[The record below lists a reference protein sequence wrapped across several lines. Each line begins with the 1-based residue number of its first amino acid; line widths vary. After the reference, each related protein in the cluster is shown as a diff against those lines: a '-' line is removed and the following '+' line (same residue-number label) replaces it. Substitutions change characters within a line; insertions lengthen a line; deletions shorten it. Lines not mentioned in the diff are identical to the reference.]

1 MGPLRAT
8 PGLTRSS
15 LLAGLASLV
24 VASACDNRVSL
35 GLLPPSPDGGM
46 DAPVEALPDASV
58 DVPVDAPVDASADM
72 SVDAAADGSPDGL
85 PASVWPWTATFEP
98 NPWSEWST
106 PTIDVTGGPDSAR
119 GSRLNVTST
128 MAHGGQR
135 AAMLT
140 LTTGDTIQY
149 ARFFRQGRFP
159 KHARIG
165 AWFYF
170 PQAYTIDNY
179 WNLIQFSVPGKPF
192 GGLLWDIDL
201 FPAPDGMSLVLYD
214 HVKVAFRKPSRLL
227 PFPTKAWVHIEV
239 DYVSSTGTDGSIAL
253 YVDGALLVKADQV
266 TTTFDENNLQISIG
280 SQAPGG
286 DITPSPVISYLD
298 DVTIAAV
305 P

>member
-1 MGPLRAT
+1 MA
-8 PGLTRSS
+8 
-15 LLAGLASLV
+15 LA
-24 VASACDNRVSL
+24 ACDNRVSL

-46 DAPVEALPDASV
+46 DAPVEPPVDASLDVPVDVAVPDASV
-58 DVPVDAPVDASADM
+58 DAALDTAS
-72 SVDAAADGSPDGL
+72 DGSGDAL

-98 NPWSEWST
+98 MGWAEWST
-106 PTIDVTGGPDSAR
+106 PTADVTGGPDSAR
-119 GSRLNVTST
+119 GSRLNVST
-128 MAHGGQR
+128 TVVHGGQR
-135 AAMLT
+135 SAMLT

-149 ARFFRQGRFP
+149 ARFYRQGRFP
-159 KHARIG
+159 RHARIG

-201 FPAPDGMSLVLYD
+201 FPGPDGMSLVLYD

-286 DITPSPVISYLD
+286 DIMPSPVISYLD